1 MTRQQHLPGFHR
13 GPHGIWAASRDAQE
27 GILSESKG
35 VAPHVWISSGG
46 PFYFLNCRQIP
57 CGRRVRVN
65 ATVTSRAQVLAVP
78 LLFWLFWEA
87 RAWGPQGS
95 VLTRGV
101 VQGGCHGALVA
112 SVGVVL
118 KFAQTLDHIL
128 IYVRLKEPDF
138 GEPGLLRSQIAVLD
152 GRVLQGTLEGSRRPR
167 LCECCVVKWQMLG
180 CTPSLSGGIKPVFGA
195 PCWNTFVAWAPRIP
209 IFCNDEKKRRCV
221 RSNWRTEGEEGNR
234 NLRFAQG
241 RAVHDDDLVIY
252 TSQSNGCSFVTSQSM
267 YARDRWILY

>member
-1 MTRQQHLPGFHR
+1 M
-13 GPHGIWAASRDAQE
+13 
-27 GILSESKG
+27 
-35 VAPHVWISSGG
+35 
-46 PFYFLNCRQIP
+46 
-57 CGRRVRVN
+57 N

-195 PCWNTFVAWAPRIP
+195 PHVGILSWRELHGFPYSVTMKR
-209 IFCNDEKKRRCV
+209 NDVVLEAIGERR
-221 RSNWRTEGEEGNR
+221 
-234 NLRFAQG
+234 G
-241 RAVHDDDLVIY
+241 RRVIETYDLLKDVPY
-252 TSQSNGCSFVTSQSM
+252 MMMT
-267 YARDRWILY
+267 